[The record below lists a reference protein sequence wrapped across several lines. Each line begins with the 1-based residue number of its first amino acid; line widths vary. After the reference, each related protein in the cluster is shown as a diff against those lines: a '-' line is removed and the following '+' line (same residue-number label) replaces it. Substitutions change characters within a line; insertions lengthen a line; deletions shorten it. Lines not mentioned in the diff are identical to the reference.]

1 MKRRPSVDYPGWGLG
16 SRVWAD
22 ADFSALPPPPAFLSW
37 FRNGLLA
44 SGIGVISFMQ
54 SDMGREAAYGE
65 CRPPSCLHWGV

>member
-1 MKRRPSVDYPGWGLG
+1 MDHPGWGLG

-22 ADFSALPPPPAFLSW
+22 ADFSVLPPPPAFLSW

-65 CRPPSCLHWGV
+65 CRPPSCLHWGL